1 MFYKTHFRP
10 VGMPRLSRT
19 GVGHISD
26 ILISRRTGMDYEKV
40 ATDLLHAIEA
50 ALGFF
55 RAENP
60 HEAERILRSAVE
72 ELCHVEE
79 QNPEDFCCG
88 IS

>member
-1 MFYKTHFRP
+1 
-10 VGMPRLSRT
+10 
-19 GVGHISD
+19 
-26 ILISRRTGMDYEKV
+26 MDYEKV

-88 IS
+88 ISGDPIRVRGDHIILPQDA